1 MDEDLDSGNE
11 TIVPVSAT
19 EHFSYCPRQCALIH
33 VEQTFDENLY
43 TIRGRLLHEVVDEGA
58 SESAEGVR
66 ILHSLTL
73 WSERYGL
80 IGKSDVVELRQGG
93 PYPIEYKVGPPRGV
107 HADVQLCAQ
116 ALCLEEM
123 FGQAVPLGAIY
134 QGAQRRHREV
144 EMDDRLRQ
152 RTVRVIEETRTLL
165 AGQIVP
171 PPIADRR
178 RCRRCSLVD
187 ACLPEVIADRRHIGG
202 LSGAVFRL
210 TEGGEDA

>member
-1 MDEDLDSGNE
+1 
-11 TIVPVSAT
+11 
-19 EHFSYCPRQCALIH
+19 
-33 VEQTFDENLY
+33 
-43 TIRGRLLHEVVDEGA
+43 
-58 SESAEGVR
+58 
-66 ILHSLTL
+66 
-73 WSERYGL
+73 
-80 IGKSDVVELRQGG
+80 
-93 PYPIEYKVGPPRGV
+93 
-107 HADVQLCAQ
+107 VQLCAQ

-152 RTVRVIEETRTLL
+152 RMVRVIEETRTLL